1 MNNQQRIRSYFIRSV
16 CISTMC
22 ICLGLIYVFGV
33 EKKTIFEIF
42 AGFFSGGVIGGLAG
56 LLVFLFIGTIGWV
69 AAGVFF
75 GALGLFS
82 LVAGG
87 ILGGL
92 GLGSVVDVIRNPG
105 DYSFNLFVISIW
117 FACKCYALYV
127 GAQICWKVLR

>member
-1 MNNQQRIRSYFIRSV
+1 
-16 CISTMC
+16 
-22 ICLGLIYVFGV
+22 
-33 EKKTIFEIF
+33 
-42 AGFFSGGVIGGLAG
+42 VIGGLAG

-69 AAGVFF
+69 AAGVFY